1 MLIKDSWL
9 IFFRGSSSYCFPVNS
24 VSGSG
29 TNMPDMTDAS
39 FNSLLQQMYS
49 IEISNQKIF
58 WQMLIVSS
66 KYVILAQQ
74 EQLSVI
80 LQPRSFGQ
88 YAIFSTSTL
97 FNSCSQSGFVES
109 ANFLICFQDYVATR
123 WYRAP
128 ELCGSFFSKVSGLLN
143 IFKFDVNHETRK
155 MFIISFHFCCSNS
168 LI

>member
-66 KYVILAQQ
+66 KYVILA
-74 EQLSVI
+74 
-80 LQPRSFGQ
+80 
-88 YAIFSTSTL
+88 
-97 FNSCSQSGFVES
+97 
-109 ANFLICFQDYVATR
+109 
-123 WYRAP
+123 
-128 ELCGSFFSKVSGLLN
+128 
-143 IFKFDVNHETRK
+143 
-155 MFIISFHFCCSNS
+155 
-168 LI
+168 